1 MKNKVHRPSIKK
13 NILNHANIKNLIY
26 KSIFVLVLLLVLVL
40 IKKLN
45 FSSTRNVIQV
55 IKSNI
60 NYEFNLVE
68 DGKKVYKKAQIF
80 LDDSLESIGVF
91 SGSKPKY
98 IAPISGTLFKTFDQ
112 KVLIDN
118 VEVKNGGIDIN
129 SNQEQEPISIIK
141 GTVTRVEKKDK
152 KGYFITIKN
161 DELDIV
167 YGYLSKVNA
176 NEGDTLEVGDQIGIL
191 GKNKDGKKYLRVE
204 IYIDGVAVD
213 PMDYIKLSDGLQ
225 F

>member
-1 MKNKVHRPSIKK
+1 MKNGVHRPSIRK
-13 NILNHANIKNLIY
+13 NIFNNTNIKNLIY

-45 FSSTRNVIQV
+45 FSSTKNVIQV

-68 DGKKVYKKAQIF
+68 DGKKVYKKAQTL
-80 LDDSLESIGVF
+80 LDDSLETIGVF

-98 IAPISGTLFKTFDQ
+98 VAPISGTLYKTFD
-112 KVLIDN
+112 KTVLIDN
-118 VEVKNGGIDIN
+118 TKVKNGGIDIN
-129 SNQEQEPISIIK
+129 SNQEQEPIAIIK
-141 GTVTRVEKKDK
+141 GIVTRIEKKDK
-152 KGYFITIKN
+152 KGYFVTIKN
-161 DELDIV
+161 DEIDVV

-176 NEGDTLEVGDQIGIL
+176 IEGDAVEVGDQIGIL
-191 GKNKDGKKYLRVE
+191 GVNKDGKKYLRVE
-204 IYIDGVAVD
+204 VYVDGVAVD
-213 PMDYIKLSDGLQ
+213 PMDYINLSDESQ